1 MHVVKGLLSRCVA
14 VIELMA
20 AGTAPL
26 RLSEIAQALDLPKS
40 ATHRLLREL
49 VALGWVTQEAAEG
62 RYRLSLRFALLG
74 SRGLSATGLPD
85 LARPLLR
92 ALADSTRELVR
103 MTLASGEG
111 LTWIAAAQ
119 GAPPGLMYQPA
130 MDGTLV
136 LHATANGKAYLA
148 ALPPEPA
155 LRLARRGGLGKIR
168 PTPATLHQ
176 ERALLAE
183 LERVRRAGYA
193 VAAEEA
199 EPGVTAVAVA
209 IVPPGTGPVGSV
221 SVAGPSLRLPS
232 ARIPALAAL
241 LTETAA
247 ALAAGWPIG
256 PLAAAPPP
264 GLLRFSQNRQTRG
277 DAGRL

>member
-111 LTWIAAAQ
+111 LSWIAAAQ

-193 VAAEEA
+193 VAVEEA

-256 PLAAAPPP
+256 PLAAAPPL

>member
-1 MHVVKGLLSRCVA
+1 MRVVKGLLSRCVA

-74 SRGLSATGLPD
+74 SRGLSATGLPE

-92 ALADSTRELVR
+92 ALADATRELVR
-103 MTLASGEG
+103 MTLASGDG
-111 LTWIAAAQ
+111 LSWIAAAQ

-136 LHATANGKAYLA
+136 LHATANGKAFLA
-148 ALPPEPA
+148 ALAPEAA
-155 LRLARRGGLGKIR
+155 LRLARQGGLGEVR
-168 PTPATLHQ
+168 PTPATLHA
-176 ERALLAE
+176 EGALRTE
-183 LERVRRAGYA
+183 LDRVRRAGYA
-193 VAAEEA
+193 VAVEEA

-209 IVPPGTGPVGSV
+209 IVPVGCGPVGTV
-221 SVAGPSLRLPS
+221 SVAGPSLRLTP
-232 ARIPALAAL
+232 ARIPDLAARL
-241 LTETAA
+241 AETAA
-247 ALAAGWPIG
+247 ALASGWPIA
-256 PLAAAPPP
+256 PMAAPGPP
-264 GLLRFSQNRQTRG
+264 DRMRVSQNRQTRG
-277 DAGRL
+277 GAARL